1 MFKPD
6 FLWGGASAANQYEG
20 GYAEGGRGLSSSDVV
35 TRGSKDVPRSI
46 TYVNADGTP
55 GVFHGIAPASLPE
68 GARLAQVEGFAYPS
82 CEAVDFYHHVEEDLD
97 LYAELGFKVYR
108 MSISWSRIF
117 PTGLEDEPNEEGL
130 AFYDRVFDLCRERG
144 IEPMVTLHH
153 FEVPLE
159 LCNRWNAWCDRRTID
174 CFVRYC
180 ETVYRRYRDKVRY
193 WITFNEI
200 NNVYFGFLEGGFVG
214 NDEQTILQA
223 AHNQLVASA
232 RVVKLGHQ
240 INPDFRIGCMLAASR
255 TTVYPRTCNPAD
267 VLQAWDEANRNYFF
281 SDVQCRG
288 RYPGYQLSYLRRNG
302 IEIQMDPEDA
312 RVLAEGCVDFIS
324 MSYYRSMISA
334 ALEGSG
340 EDDVLRLGSINPY
353 LTATEWGIA
362 IDPTGFRITLHN
374 LWDRYQLPIMVVEN
388 GLGAVDELGP
398 DGRVHDPYR
407 VDFFRRHIRAMREAA
422 DEDGVNLMGYASWAP
437 IDMVSA
443 GTGEMRKR
451 YGFVYVDLDDEGKGT
466 GARIKKD
473 SFAWYKRVIASN
485 GEDLGEE
492 GEGDDARLA
501 RAYRPQ
507 DGVL

>member
-1 MFKPD
+1 MFKPG

-20 GYAEGGRGLSSSDVV
+20 GFAEGGRGLASTDVV
-35 TRGSKDVPRSI
+35 TRGSKDTPRSI
-46 TYVNADGTP
+46 TYVLPDGTP
-55 GVFHGIAPASLPE
+55 GVFQGIAPDQLPE
-68 GARLAQVEGFAYPS
+68 GARLAQVEGFDYPS
-82 CEAVDFYHHVEEDLD
+82 CKAVDFYHHLEEDID

-159 LCNRWNAWCDRRTID
+159 LCNRWNSWCDRRTID
-174 CFVRYC
+174 CFVHYC
-180 ETVYRRYRDKVRY
+180 DAVFRRYRDKVRY

-200 NNVYFGFLEGGFVG
+200 NNVYFGYLEGGFVG
-214 NDEQTILQA
+214 NDEQTVLQA

-232 RVVKLGHQ
+232 RAVKLGHE
-240 INPDFRIGCMLAASR
+240 ICPDFKIGCMLAASR
-255 TTVYPRTCNPAD
+255 TCVYPRTCRPED
-267 VLQAWDEANRNYFF
+267 VLAAWDDANRNYFF

-288 RYPGYQLSYLRRNG
+288 VYPGYQLSYLRRNG
-302 IEIQMDPEDA
+302 IEIEADPEDA
-312 RVLAEGCVDFIS
+312 KVLREGAVDFIS

-334 ALEGSG
+334 ALADADG
-340 EDDVLRLGSINPY
+340 DALRLGSINPY

-362 IDPTGFRITLHN
+362 IDPVGFRITLHN
-374 LWDRYQLPIMVVEN
+374 LYDRYQLPIMVVEN
-388 GLGAVDELGP
+388 GIGAVDELTE
-398 DGRVHDPYR
+398 DGHVHDPYR
-407 VDFFRRHIRAMREAA
+407 VDFFRAHIRAMRDAV
-422 DEDGVNLMGYASWAP
+422 DEDGVDLMGYASWAP

-451 YGFVYVDLDDEGKGT
+451 YGFVYVDMDDAGKGSC
-466 GARIKKD
+466 ARIKKD
-473 SFAWYKRVIASN
+473 SFAWYQRVIATN

-492 GEGDDARLA
+492 DAPESDA
-501 RAYRPQ
+501 AERAYRPQ